1 MPGAVSPVLIF
12 LQGLLTLATVD
23 LNPTT
28 DFIAGTTA
36 GRKFAV
42 VNLNGHRFNDL
53 SFPGI
58 VGLLIA
64 HPFDTVKVRLQNPDL
79 SSRYH
84 SVSHAFATIIKE
96 ERFSGLYKG
105 IASPLATCAF
115 MNGLV
120 FASYKFFLK
129 VQMVDGSIPSLTEVA
144 IAGSCCGFSMSFFSA
159 PIELIKI
166 RQQNMLESGLGSVS
180 ASKLIYTIHREH
192 GLKGLFRGLSATA
205 LRDLGY
211 GAYFLGWSHLT
222 VRLKPRIYTLWV
234 LFVGGGVAGVIGWLS
249 TFPMDVVKTRMQS
262 TEPTETRMITQSGV
276 TTGDNP
282 YRTIISTIRHTYR
295 IDGIGG
301 FSRGLSPTLLRA
313 IPVNMATFAVY
324 ETVAGMLSS

>member
-1 MPGAVSPVLIF
+1 MP
-12 LQGLLTLATVD
+12 VD
-23 LNPTT
+23 HDPTT

-36 GRKFAV
+36 
-42 VNLNGHRFNDL
+42 
-53 SFPGI
+53 GI

-84 SVSHAFATIIKE
+84 SVSHAFATIIRE

-129 VQMVDGSIPSLTEVA
+129 AQMVDGSIPSLTEVA
-144 IAGSCCGFSMSFFSA
+144 IAGSCCGVAMSIFA
-159 PIELIKI
+159 TPIELIKI

-192 GLKGLFRGLSATA
+192 GLKGLFRGLTATA
-205 LRDLGY
+205 FRDLGY
-211 GAYFLGWSHLT
+211 GAYFFGYEASSRYLT
-222 VRLKPRIYTLWV
+222 SLSPGLNGSTSLSDSSQRSIPLWM
-234 LFVGGGVAGVIGWLS
+234 LFISGGVAGVVGWLP

-262 TEPTETRMITQSGV
+262 TETPGARSIMRPEV

-282 YRTIISTIRHTYR
+282 YRTTISTIQHSYR
-295 IDGIGG
+295 TGGAGG
-301 FSRGLSPTLLRA
+301 FLRGLSPTMLRA

-324 ETVAGMLSS
+324 ETVVGILSP

>member
-1 MPGAVSPVLIF
+1 MP
-12 LQGLLTLATVD
+12 D
-23 LNPTT
+23 LDPTT

-36 GRKFAV
+36 
-42 VNLNGHRFNDL
+42 
-53 SFPGI
+53 GI

-64 HPFDTVKVRLQNPDL
+64 HPFDTVKVRLQNPDI

-84 SVSHAFATIIKE
+84 SVSHAFTTIIRE

-115 MNGLV
+115 MNGFV

-129 VQMVDGSIPSLTEVA
+129 AQMVDGSIPSLTEVA
-144 IAGSCCGFSMSFFSA
+144 IAGSCCGVAMSFFA
-159 PIELIKI
+159 TPIELIKI

-180 ASKLIYTIHREH
+180 TSKLICTIHREH
-192 GLKGLFRGLSATA
+192 GLKGLFRGLTATA
-205 LRDLGY
+205 IRDLGY
-211 GAYFLGWSHLT
+211 GAYFLGYEATSRYFTTPPVHNGST
-222 VRLKPRIYTLWV
+222 SSDSSQGSMPLWV
-234 LFVGGGVAGVIGWLS
+234 LFVSGGVAGILGWLP

-262 TEPTETRMITQSGV
+262 TETAGTRSITRSEV

-282 YRTIISTIRHTYR
+282 YRTVISTIRHSYR
-295 IDGIGG
+295 IDGARG
-301 FSRGLSPTLLRA
+301 FFLGLSPTLLRA

-324 ETVAGMLSS
+324 ETVVGLLSP

>member
-1 MPGAVSPVLIF
+1 
-12 LQGLLTLATVD
+12 
-23 LNPTT
+23 
-28 DFIAGTTA
+28 
-36 GRKFAV
+36 
-42 VNLNGHRFNDL
+42 
-53 SFPGI
+53 
-58 VGLLIA
+58 
-64 HPFDTVKVRLQNPDL
+64 
-79 SSRYH
+79 
-84 SVSHAFATIIKE
+84 
-96 ERFSGLYKG
+96 
-105 IASPLATCAF
+105 
-115 MNGLV
+115 
-120 FASYKFFLK
+120 
-129 VQMVDGSIPSLTEVA
+129 MVDGSIPSLTEVA
-144 IAGSCCGFSMSFFSA
+144 IAGSCCGVAMSFFSA

-192 GLKGLFRGLSATA
+192 GPKGLFRGLSATA

-211 GAYFLGWSHLT
+211 GAYFVGYEATSRYLT
-222 VRLKPRIYTLWV
+222 APSPGLSGSTSLSDSNQGSIPLWV
-234 LFVGGGVAGVIGWLS
+234 LFVSGGVAGVVGWLL

-295 IDGIGG
+295 IDGGGG
-301 FSRGLSPTLLRA
+301 FFRGLSPTLLRA

>member
-1 MPGAVSPVLIF
+1 MP
-12 LQGLLTLATVD
+12 VD
-23 LNPTT
+23 LDPTT

-36 GRKFAV
+36 
-42 VNLNGHRFNDL
+42 
-53 SFPGI
+53 GI

-84 SVSHAFATIIKE
+84 SVSHAFATIIRE

-115 MNGLV
+115 MNGLI

-129 VQMVDGSIPSLTEVA
+129 AQMTDGSIPSLTQVA
-144 IAGSCCGFSMSFFSA
+144 IAGSCCGVVMSLFST

-180 ASKLIYTIHREH
+180 TSKLIYTIHREH
-192 GLKGLFRGLSATA
+192 GLKGLFRGLTATA
-205 LRDLGY
+205 LRDFGY
-211 GAYFLGWSHLT
+211 GAYFLGYEATSRYLT
-222 VRLKPRIYTLWV
+222 TPSPGFNGTTSSSDSSQGSIPLWV
-234 LFVGGGVAGVIGWLS
+234 LFVSGGVAGILGWLP

-262 TEPTETRMITQSGV
+262 TETAEARSIMRSEV

-282 YRTIISTIRHTYR
+282 YRTTISTIQHSYR
-295 IDGIGG
+295 TGG
-301 FSRGLSPTLLRA
+301 AGVFFRGLSPTMLRA

-324 ETVAGMLSS
+324 ETVAGMLSP

>member
-1 MPGAVSPVLIF
+1 MP
-12 LQGLLTLATVD
+12 VD
-23 LNPTT
+23 LDPTT
-28 DFIAGTTA
+28 DFIAGTIA
-36 GRKFAV
+36 
-42 VNLNGHRFNDL
+42 
-53 SFPGI
+53 GI

-84 SVSHAFATIIKE
+84 SVSHAFATIIRE

-129 VQMVDGSIPSLTEVA
+129 MQMVEGSIPSLTQVA
-144 IAGSCCGFSMSFFSA
+144 IAGSCCGVAMSLFA
-159 PIELIKI
+159 TPIELIKI

-180 ASKLIYTIHREH
+180 ASKVVHTIHREH
-192 GLKGLFRGLSATA
+192 GLKGLFRGLTATA
-205 LRDLGY
+205 LRDFGY
-211 GAYFLGWSHLT
+211 GAYFFGYEVTSRYLT
-222 VRLKPRIYTLWV
+222 TPTPRLDGSTSLSGSSPESIPLWV
-234 LFVGGGVAGVIGWLS
+234 LFVSGGVAGVLGWLP

-262 TEPTETRMITQSGV
+262 TETAEARSILRSEV
-276 TTGDNP
+276 TTSDNP
-282 YRTIISTIRHTYR
+282 YRTTISTIQHSYR
-295 IDGIGG
+295 TSGAGV
-301 FSRGLSPTLLRA
+301 FFRGLSPTMLRA

-324 ETVAGMLSS
+324 ETVAGIL

>member
-1 MPGAVSPVLIF
+1 MPGAVSPILIS
-12 LQGLLTLATVD
+12 LRGLLTFATID
-23 LNPTT
+23 HDPTT

-36 GRKFAV
+36 
-42 VNLNGHRFNDL
+42 
-53 SFPGI
+53 GI

-84 SVSHAFATIIKE
+84 SVSHAFATIIRE

-129 VQMVDGSIPSLTEVA
+129 AQMVDGSIPSLTEVA
-144 IAGSCCGFSMSFFSA
+144 IAGSCCGVAMSNNLQATDQTDVMIRFFA
-159 PIELIKI
+159 TPIELIKI

-192 GLKGLFRGLSATA
+192 GLKGLFRGLTATA
-205 LRDLGY
+205 FRDLGY
-211 GAYFLGWSHLT
+211 GAYFLGSDSSQ
-222 VRLKPRIYTLWV
+222 RSIPLWM
-234 LFVGGGVAGVIGWLS
+234 LFVSGGVAGVVGWLP

-262 TEPTETRMITQSGV
+262 TETPGARSIMRSEV

-282 YRTIISTIRHTYR
+282 YRTTISTIQHSYR
-295 IDGIGG
+295 TGGAGG
-301 FSRGLSPTLLRA
+301 FLRGLSPTMLRA

-324 ETVAGMLSS
+324 ETVVGILSP